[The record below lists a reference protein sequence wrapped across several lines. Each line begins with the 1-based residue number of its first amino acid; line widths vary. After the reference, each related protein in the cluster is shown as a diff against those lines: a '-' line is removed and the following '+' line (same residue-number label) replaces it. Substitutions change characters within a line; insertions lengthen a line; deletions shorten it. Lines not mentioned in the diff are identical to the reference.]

1 MPRRHIETRNI
12 VFHKVDIPNGS
23 LCMMKTEIS
32 TNGEAPIEAREHRRA
47 TITQDHKR
55 TGSAHLDE
63 PSSRSGEEKKR
74 SLFRRPGVIVA
85 AAALAIAGIGYGGI
99 VMFHSFTHETTDD
112 AFVDVHTVSVAPKV
126 AGHVAVVRVDDNQL
140 VKKGDVL
147 VEIDPRDSHV
157 ARTATSL
164 GDRQFQRNA
173 TAKHAAGTTCDCF
186 HRRLPRTQV
195 TRTCRQHSGWQWRGF
210 HSVAAGKRDG
220 QLCESSPTRAG
231 EDRTR

>member
-12 VFHKVDIPNGS
+12 VFNIGTVANRS
-23 LCMMKTEIS
+23 LPLKETETA

-47 TITQDHKR
+47 AITQDHKR

-74 SLFRRPGVIVA
+74 SLVRRPGVSVA

-112 AFVDVHTVSVAPKV
+112 AFVDVHTVSGAPKV

-147 VEIDPRDSHV
+147 VEIDPRDFQV
-157 ARTATSL
+157 ALA
-164 GDRQFQRNA
+164 Q
-173 TAKHAAGTTCDCF
+173 AKAN
-186 HRRLPRTQV
+186 Q
-195 TRTCRQHSGWQWRGF
+195 
-210 HSVAAGKRDG
+210 
-220 QLCESSPTRAG
+220 
-231 EDRTR
+231 